1 MDDGRR
7 SYASS
12 RPARFSGALA
22 SGITEGA
29 VGKSKGAL
37 RAASAP
43 VSASAILG
51 ALAAVILAAS
61 LGSCA
66 KKPPEV
72 PAPVFPYA
80 ADSPRVFYASASG
93 LTEARPAASASQ
105 AEGAPATRAPN
116 ASVLSSD
123 GRTIIAAVNGWG
135 IASIVA
141 NAGVDTEA
149 KAGAVAKNDAAARP
163 KASPESPAYR
173 IVGTPLPSIF
183 AGLTAAGAWPVG
195 GGFLLQLFRDP
206 FTEAPSSP
214 SHVDPPYPLPKTRLA
229 YVGRDGAADPLDPFA
244 SEAASGFELFALL
257 PSEGKWFAELRKD
270 SPDRADLKFLAL
282 GDPPLGL
289 SAGQGDGTEAAAR
302 PVEIERTEFEAAL
315 MPKSLASLGG
325 VEGDSL
331 RAAIKALGEGP
342 WLVKLRSGTGGDSWY
357 LSAGKAEEAA
367 PVYAWS
373 GPSGTLA
380 LRTDGWLAS
389 SKAGSGTKL
398 SSLGEAVPGVSFTAL
413 ASAGELVV
421 AAWETGEFPNIDEA
435 GLVIAPL
442 PR

>member
-1 MDDGRR
+1 MRLFLR
-7 SYASS
+7 
-12 RPARFSGALA
+12 
-22 SGITEGA
+22 GIIEGA
-29 VGKSKGAL
+29 VGIGKGAP
-37 RAASAP
+37 RAKFASIA
-43 VSASAILG
+43 AIL
-51 ALAAVILAAS
+51 LAAS
-61 LGSCA
+61 LAGCA
-66 KKPPEV
+66 KKPPEI

-93 LTEARPAASASQ
+93 LTESLPAASASG

-123 GRTIIAAVNGWG
+123 GRAIIAAVNGWG
-135 IASIVA
+135 IASVIA
-141 NAGVDTEA
+141 NAGASIE
-149 KAGAVAKNDAAARP
+149 
-163 KASPESPAYR
+163 ASPVSPAYR

-195 GGFLLQLFRDP
+195 GGFLVQLFRDP

-214 SHVDPPYPLPKTRLA
+214 SHLDPPYPLPKTRLA
-229 YVGRDGAADPLDPFA
+229 YLSGGVGAADPLEPFA

-270 SPDRADLKFLAL
+270 GPDRADLKFLAL
-282 GDPPLGL
+282 ADP
-289 SAGQGDGTEAAAR
+289 SAGVAAGSGGGAALK
-302 PVEIERTEFEAAL
+302 PVEIGRTEFEAAL

-325 VEGDSL
+325 AEGDSL

-342 WLVKLRSGTGGDSWY
+342 WLVRLRSGKGGDSWY
-357 LSAGKAEEAA
+357 LSGGKAEDAA

-373 GPSGTLA
+373 EPSGMLA
-380 LRTDGWLAS
+380 LRPDGWLAS

-398 SSLGEAVPGVSFTAL
+398 SSLGEAVPGASFTAL
-413 ASAGELVV
+413 AAAGELVA